1 MRLKAF
7 WCTIA
12 AAVSP
17 SDMALWRATIMP
29 GQRLPPR
36 FASNTPNNFQ
46 VRWRS
51 QKADFVLR
59 RAYTRP
65 MWALGTCGRAQHN
78 QRGLPMRSVLFGLFH
93 CTLLAAAGDAP
104 FGSKLQRGNLH
115 PKTQATRRLVIIRA
129 LSWFPS
135 FAVVRFT
142 PHARPWVWACWLTF
156 LDALGPRRVRRSTR
170 HRGPPAIGADT
181 GAQGVQGARV

>member
-1 MRLKAF
+1 MDARSTRQGTGKSRSARHAQAAAGQRAGQKRARPGPTASWMRLKAF

-51 QKADFVLR
+51 QKPISFFAAR
-59 RAYTRP
+59 THAP
-65 MWALGTCGRAQHN
+65 CG
-78 QRGLPMRSVLFGLFH
+78 
-93 CTLLAAAGDAP
+93 
-104 FGSKLQRGNLH
+104 
-115 PKTQATRRLVIIRA
+115 
-129 LSWFPS
+129 PS
-135 FAVVRFT
+135 
-142 PHARPWVWACWLTF
+142 
-156 LDALGPRRVRRSTR
+156 
-170 HRGPPAIGADT
+170 
-181 GAQGVQGARV
+181 ARVTEPNTIKEGCPCGQCYLVCSTARYSPPPVMPPLDPNCSAATCTQRPKQHGGW